1 MDNKIDANIKVSK
14 PFKNYLKNSL
24 TIKRAPT
31 SNYNNQIFNRAN
43 SSKIDLEKAHYE
55 AELLLDE
62 EDDFGLLKNQAMF
75 ERKNVSIIK
84 FYCHLFEPIDYLY
97 LFLGTVGLFACGLSN
112 PILNYLNA
120 HVYSKVGNTSEHRD
134 NLTAQEI
141 MKLNVKDTMNSNIKK
156 QLIYGAISLVG
167 NLLGYYFIGL
177 LGTRCLYNFK
187 KNYFN
192 VILSQEQGWFD
203 STNVFE
209 FATKIQAQLEYIE
222 LGLGEGFGR
231 ILIDT
236 FIGIGSFIFAFFG
249 SWKLTLVV
257 LCLTPLVVLFG
268 IIMNKQN
275 VKGNTLVRETWEI
288 AGGIGEEIF
297 YNIKTVASF
306 ANFDYELK
314 RFYEKVEI
322 SNKIELLVNFK
333 IRLYYAILV
342 FLGNLVIFI
351 AFIYGRTLV
360 KKILID

>member
-1 MDNKIDANIKVSK
+1 
-14 PFKNYLKNSL
+14 
-24 TIKRAPT
+24 
-31 SNYNNQIFNRAN
+31 
-43 SSKIDLEKAHYE
+43 
-55 AELLLDE
+55 
-62 EDDFGLLKNQAMF
+62 
-75 ERKNVSIIK
+75 
-84 FYCHLFEPIDYLY
+84 
-97 LFLGTVGLFACGLSN
+97 
-112 PILNYLNA
+112 
-120 HVYSKVGNTSEHRD
+120 
-134 NLTAQEI
+134 

-275 VKGNTLVRETWEI
+275 VKGNTLVRGTWEI

-297 YNIKTVASF
+297 FNINIIASF

-322 SNKIELLVNFK
+322 SNKIELLVNIK
-333 IRLYYAILV
+333 VRLYNAILV
-342 FLGNLVIFI
+342 FLGNLVVFI
-351 AFIYGRTLV
+351 TFIYGRTLV
-360 KKILID
+360 EKDYNYLRGRDMTGGDFTLTYNTIVAFFTAIISIFTNLQNIQVSLAAISDYFNLYERKPQMDLTSSVEKPDLVNIKGEIEFNNVNFYYPTDIKKTLVLNRINLSLNLGKK